1 LRYRRL
7 FETANDGIMILD
19 GENGRVRDVN
29 PFLTE
34 LLGFSRSEMVGKIV
48 KELSPFKHIESNQ
61 VMLARLQ
68 EYGYVRYEHLALETR
83 GGRTMAVE
91 FVGNAYQA
99 EDRKMIQCH
108 VRDITEQKQAEMQ
121 VRVLNEEL
129 EQRVAQR
136 TAQLQAANQELEP
149 FFLLRFPRSARTT
162 SPHR

>member
-1 LRYRRL
+1 
-7 FETANDGIMILD
+7 
-19 GENGRVRDVN
+19 
-29 PFLTE
+29 
-34 LLGFSRSEMVGKIV
+34 
-48 KELSPFKHIESNQ
+48 
-61 VMLARLQ
+61 
-68 EYGYVRYEHLALETR
+68 
-83 GGRTMAVE
+83 VE